1 MKKLIA
7 SAAALLLSCS
17 FMGVTAFAAET
28 EASADVNVTIS
39 DKDGNLALVQEKITV
54 KDIDNDG
61 KLTINDALYIAHEE
75 KFEGGAAAGYG
86 SSTGQYGLSLDKL
99 WGTANGGSYGYYV
112 NNTAAMGLADNVS
125 DGDCINAFVYTDITT
140 WSDKYSFFD
149 TDTAECNTGDE
160 LTLVLSYAGYDAAW
174 NPVTYPVAGAVIT
187 VNGTATEYKTD
198 AAGKVTVKIENEGQN
213 LISAVSDSMILV
225 HPVCVVNAAP
235 ALVVTTTAVT
245 TEAPVVT
252 TTEASA
258 VTTTEAS
265 TTTTVVLT
273 STAPSATTAPSVT
286 TTAKSVTTTKATKKT
301 EASAPKTGEN
311 GSGVMIA
318 VLAASA
324 ASLALTRRKK

>member
-28 EASADVNVTIS
+28 ETSADVNVTIS
-39 DKDGNLALVQEKITV
+39 DKAGNLALIQEKITV
-54 KDIDNDG
+54 TDIDNDG
-61 KLTINDALYIAHEE
+61 KLTINDALWIAHEE

-112 NNTAAMGLADNVS
+112 NNTAAMGLADNIS
-125 DGDCINAFVYTDITT
+125 DGDCINAFVYTDLTT

-149 TDTAECNTGDE
+149 ADTAECNAGDE
-160 LTLVLSYAGYDAAW
+160 ITLVLSYAGYDSAW
-174 NPVTYPVAGAVIT
+174 NPVTYPVEGAVIT

-198 AAGKVTVKIENEGQN
+198 AAGKVTLKIENEGRN

-235 ALVVTTTAVT
+235 SSVVTTTAVT

-252 TTEASA
+252 TTEATE
-258 VTTTEAS
+258 VTT
-265 TTTTVVLT
+265 
-273 STAPSATTAPSVT
+273 SASVT
-286 TTAKSVTTTKATKKT
+286 TTSASTTVTTTTANTTTTTKATKKN

-311 GSGVMIA
+311 GSGVVIA